1 MTVAGFRRRDPE
13 KADRGDCAGRLIG
26 ATMEIA

>member
-1 MTVAGFRRRDPE
+1 MTASGFRRQHPE
-13 KADRGDCAGRLIG
+13 KADRGDCAGRRIG

>member
-1 MTVAGFRRRDPE
+1 MTVVGFRHREPE

>member
-13 KADRGDCAGRLIG
+13 KAERGDCAGRPIG